1 MLKKIDE
8 SLRILCGATG
18 VSGEENG
25 ASKRALDLLKEYTE
39 EAEVDSFG
47 NVIGYL
53 RSKNENAKTIM
64 LDAHIDQIGMI
75 VTGIDDKGFI
85 RFSRCGGIDLRSVS
99 AQTVTVHGKRE
110 ILGVVGSKP
119 PHLEKAD
126 EAKKI
131 SKIEEMFIDV
141 GMTKEEAEEIIF
153 LGDKITI
160 NANYIELLN
169 GKAAMTALDDR
180 AGVVS
185 ILTALELLKGRDL
198 PYNIAVCFSGKE
210 ETGGQGA
217 KVASF
222 KITPDI
228 AIAVDVSFGTAI
240 DVPAEK
246 SGKLGD
252 GVMIGYS
259 PVLTKKICDKLL
271 NIAKEK
277 EIKHQVEAMG
287 GRGTGTNADEIF
299 TNKCG
304 VETGLLSI
312 PLRNMHTPVEIIKL
326 EDVLETGKLMAEFI
340 LKGDN

>member
-1 MLKKIDE
+1 MLNKIDR
-8 SLRILCGATG
+8 SLRKLCGEAG
-18 VSGEENG
+18 VSGEETN
-25 ASKRALDLLKEYTE
+25 ASKAALELLKEYTD

-47 NVIGYL
+47 NVIGFL

-99 AQTVTVHGKRE
+99 AQIVTVHGKEE

-141 GMTKEEAEEIIF
+141 GMTKEEAEEKIS

-160 NANYIELLN
+160 NASYIELLN
-169 GKAAMTALDDR
+169 GKVAMTALDDR
-180 AGVVS
+180 AGVAS
-185 ILTALELLKGRDL
+185 ILAALEILKGREL
-198 PYNIAVCFSGKE
+198 PMNVAVCFSGKE

-217 KVASF
+217 RVASYR
-222 KITPDI
+222 ITPDI

-252 GVMIGYS
+252 GVMIGFS
-259 PVLTKKICDKLL
+259 PVLTKEICNKLL
-271 NIAKEK
+271 AVAKEK
-277 EIKHQVEAMG
+277 EIKYQLEAMG

-299 TNKCG
+299 INKEG
-304 VETGLLSI
+304 VRTGLLSI
-312 PLRNMHTPVEIIKL
+312 PQRNMHTPVEIVKL
-326 EDVLETGKLMAEFI
+326 SDVYETARLMAEFI
-340 LKGDN
+340 LKGDE